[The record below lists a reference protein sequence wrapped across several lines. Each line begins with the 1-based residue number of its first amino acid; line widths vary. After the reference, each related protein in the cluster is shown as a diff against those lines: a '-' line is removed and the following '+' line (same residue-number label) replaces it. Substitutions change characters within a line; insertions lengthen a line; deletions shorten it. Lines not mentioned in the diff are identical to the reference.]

1 MSFPVAVAILLVV
14 AGLVLGLLP
23 ERHCR
28 VPALPLLV
36 LAPGLILWIAALH
49 GLGTGLLWT
58 VALAALYRGPLIYWL
73 RSAFGIGRRNGSRQA
88 G

>member
-1 MSFPVAVAILLVV
+1 MSVPVAVATLVV
-14 AGLVLGLLP
+14 LAGLFLGLLP
-23 ERHCR
+23 ERRRR

-58 VALAALYRGPLIYWL
+58 AALAALYRGPLIYWL
-73 RSAFGIGRRNGSRQA
+73 RSALVIGRRNGTRQA